1 MQRITITVEDEL
13 SDEID
18 RFMVERG
25 YQSRS
30 EAIRDLARSGLKQ
43 AYQEAGAEGQCVAAL
58 VYVYDHHVRELSK
71 RLAESHHHHHDLSMA
86 TMHVHLDHDT
96 CLEIAALKGSAH
108 EVRHLAEHVIA
119 ERGVRHG
126 QLVIIPVEIDRA
138 KHAHGDEPAHAHTH
152 IRVRHGGSG

>member
-13 SDEID
+13 ADEID
-18 RFMVERG
+18 RFMGKRG

-43 AYQEAGAEGQCVAAL
+43 AYEDEGSGGDCIAAL

-96 CLEIAALKGSAH
+96 CLEIAALKGRARD
-108 EVRHLAEHVIA
+108 VQHLADHVIS

-126 QLVIIPVEIDRA
+126 KLVIIPADISTA
-138 KHAHGDEPAHAHTH
+138 KHAHGDEPAHSHPH
-152 IRVRHGGSG
+152 VQVRQARTE